1 MPFYD
6 CSEIAVM
13 PKTKKNKIRDQKSLF
28 ANFIFL
34 KVVASNIREAFGANN
49 FTS

>member
-1 MPFYD
+1 
-6 CSEIAVM
+6 M
-13 PKTKKNKIRDQKSLF
+13 PKTKKKHKIGDQNLF

-34 KVVASNIREAFGANN
+34 KVVASNIREAFDAND